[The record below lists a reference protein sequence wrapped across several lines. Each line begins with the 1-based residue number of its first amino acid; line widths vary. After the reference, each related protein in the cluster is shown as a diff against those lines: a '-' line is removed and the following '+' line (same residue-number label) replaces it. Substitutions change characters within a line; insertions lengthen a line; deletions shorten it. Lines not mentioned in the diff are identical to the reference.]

1 VLRECGKGCGMLG
14 RYNSYRF
21 EGNSGSH
28 TGFREDHGHTLACER
43 FVGLIAS
50 FEASFHVFGSLE
62 HGNELI
68 LGKVVNVQEMRVA
81 ISWGANCGA
90 II

>member
-1 VLRECGKGCGMLG
+1 MSG

-28 TGFREDHGHTLACER
+28 TGFRKDHGHTLACKR

-50 FEASFHVFGSLE
+50 FEASFDVFGSLE
-62 HGNELI
+62 HGDELT
-68 LGKVVNVQEMRVA
+68 LGKVVNVQEMRLP
-81 ISWGANCGA
+81 ISWKVNCGA